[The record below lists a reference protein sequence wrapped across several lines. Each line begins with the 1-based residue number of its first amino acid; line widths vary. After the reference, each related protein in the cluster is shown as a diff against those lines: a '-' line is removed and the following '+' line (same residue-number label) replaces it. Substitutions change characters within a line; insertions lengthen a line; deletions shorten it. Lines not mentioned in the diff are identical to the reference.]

1 MKVRITHHAKNSLT
15 TNFDCQVCPLCQT
28 GFTGRNRA
36 VEDVAALVFGK
47 SKQKDTFVPDQSQSF
62 SFITHI
68 PEDMEDDG
76 IDKIENKE
84 ASEEEDIAGIL
95 EGTEGENIW
104 SSMFQSS

>member
-1 MKVRITHHAKNSLT
+1 M
-15 TNFDCQVCPLCQT
+15 
-28 GFTGRNRA
+28 
-36 VEDVAALVFGK
+36 EDVAALVFGK
-47 SKQKDTFVPDQSQSF
+47 SIRKDAFVTEDSQSF

-76 IDKIENKE
+76 TDKIDNKE
-84 ASEEEDIAGIL
+84 ASEEEDIDGIL

>member
-1 MKVRITHHAKNSLT
+1 MNVRNTDPPKNSLIQ
-15 TNFDCQVCPLCQT
+15 NFVCQVCPLCQT

-47 SKQKDTFVPDQSQSF
+47 SIQEDTFVPEHSQSF

-68 PEDMEDDG
+68 PEDKEDDG
-76 IDKIENKE
+76 IDATENKE
-84 ASEEEDIAGIL
+84 ASEEEDIDGIL

-104 SSMFQSS
+104 SSMFQSA